1 MNNMKNLLIAIF
13 IVLGIN
19 TTTTSLAQGSK
30 MSISNVNVTIG
41 DKTGQGADFNF
52 PFKYG
57 SWSPKQTIYNND
69 GTVITASFKLVSQKT
84 GRSEMKNSSVKLYVD
99 YNVEHAGDK
108 RSKSTEHI
116 YYLDTERAFESSETF
131 SFKPTRYDV
140 RVVKLKFKG
149 TLGE

>member
-1 MNNMKNLLIAIF
+1 MKNILLSLLLLTVGMSAS
-13 IVLGIN
+13 
-19 TTTTSLAQGSK
+19 TSFAQGGK
-30 MSISNVNVTIG
+30 MSISSVQVTVG

-69 GTVITASFKLVSQKT
+69 GTVITAAFKLVSQKT

-99 YNVEHAGDK
+99 YAVEHAGDK

-140 RVVKLKFKG
+140 RLVKLKFKG
-149 TLGE
+149 SLVD